1 METQSNKNAQS
12 LNIKQTALFLIT
24 LTLMSMAGLVGS
36 DVYLPTLPEIG
47 KSLSQSPEAM
57 QLTLGIYL
65 LGLSVSQLFF
75 GPLTDRF
82 GRKKLLLLCMG
93 IYFIASMACALS
105 TNLSQLL
112 VFRLLQAIGASAG
125 LVIGRAIIG
134 DLFEPKEAGKVFAT
148 IFPIVGMSPAI
159 SPAIG
164 GFVGHYL
171 GWQANFIFVGL
182 FALSVLLL
190 ASMTIPESLPEKNRK
205 QLHLFK
211 ILSTYPEILTSRK
224 FLYYA
229 LAPCTAY
236 VAFFAYIA
244 QSPFIFHAHGFGE
257 RAIGLFYITLSLTY
271 VAGGYL
277 SKRYLKEKTIDE
289 TLNIGFKY
297 FILGAFLFLLCNFFN
312 VPLIFMV
319 IFISVLTFGN
329 GFLIPLG
336 TAGVVSSFA
345 GRIGFAS
352 GLLGFVQLGVA
363 ALTTS
368 FIGEISMNQ
377 VGRLSEFIFV
387 VVIIGSCFRW
397 LLAPRKS
404 IEVLS

>member
-1 METQSNKNAQS
+1 METQSNKNAQPVK
-12 LNIKQTALFLIT
+12 IKQTTLFLVA

-47 KSLSQSPEAM
+47 QALSQSTGAM
-57 QLTLGIYL
+57 QLTLGVYL
-65 LGLSVSQLFF
+65 LGLSISQLFF
-75 GPLTDRF
+75 GPLTDCF
-82 GRKKLLLLCMG
+82 GRKKLLLACMG
-93 IYFIASMACALS
+93 LYFIASIACAFSS
-105 TNLSQLL
+105 TLEQLL
-112 VFRLLQAIGASAG
+112 IFRLLQAIGASAG

-164 GFVGHYL
+164 GFIGHYL

-182 FALSVLLL
+182 FALSVLILVT
-190 ASMTIPESLPEKNRK
+190 MTVPESLAKKDRK
-205 QLHLFK
+205 PLHLFK
-211 ILSTYPEILTSRK
+211 VLSTYPTILVSRK

-229 LAPCTAY
+229 IAPCTAY
-236 VAFFAYIA
+236 IAFFSYIA

-257 RAIGLFYITLSLTY
+257 RAIGLFYITLSLSY
-271 VAGGYL
+271 VAGGYF
-277 SKRYLKEKTIDE
+277 SRRYLKEKTIDE

-297 FILGAFLFLLCNFFN
+297 FVLGAVLFLLCDFFDL
-312 VPLIFMV
+312 PLLCMI

-336 TAGVVSSFA
+336 TAGVVSSFP
-345 GRIGFAS
+345 GRIGYAS
-352 GLLGFVQLGVA
+352 GLLGFLQLGAA

-368 FIGEISMNQ
+368 FIGEISLNEL
-377 VGRLSEFIFV
+377 GRLADFIFF
-387 VVIIGSCFRW
+387 VVIIGSGFRW
-397 LLAPRKS
+397 FLVTKRTVDVAL
-404 IEVLS
+404 